1 MNAMSNTNT
10 TGGTTSTE
18 TQAPQIARD
27 VAEKGMAQAK
37 ASYES
42 MSAATG
48 EASKAMLQAH
58 SMAVHGAVAS
68 SAKIVELTRINS
80 NAAFDYAAQLLAAKS
95 PSELIELSNNHAR
108 EQFKVLSE
116 QAKELTAL
124 GQKTMLEAAEPLKAG
139 AARMFQSHTS

>member
-1 MNAMSNTNT
+1 MSNTNT

-48 EASKAMLQAH
+48 EASAAI
-58 SMAVHGAVAS
+58 AS
-68 SAKIVELTRINS
+68 ASIR
-80 NAAFDYAAQLLAAKS
+80 
-95 PSELIELSNNHAR
+95 
-108 EQFKVLSE
+108 
-116 QAKELTAL
+116 
-124 GQKTMLEAAEPLKAG
+124 
-139 AARMFQSHTS
+139 